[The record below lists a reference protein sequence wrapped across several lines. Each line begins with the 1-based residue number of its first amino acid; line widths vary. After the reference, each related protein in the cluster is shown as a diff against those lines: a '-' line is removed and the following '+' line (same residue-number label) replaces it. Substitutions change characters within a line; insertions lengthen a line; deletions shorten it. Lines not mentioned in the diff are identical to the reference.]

1 MTALIT
7 AIDADKNGV
16 VTRKEWV
23 DILEPQ
29 LTVEVDFRNIMSNIN
44 IDDPIELEEKT
55 LDLKFR
61 SRRLEQELMI
71 LRSKNGEIGNLARGA
86 EARKRAM
93 ERKLAEKVKEL
104 ESKFENKLMAQKD
117 EDASIESRIK
127 EAMMA
132 KDQVYQDYYLAQ
144 RQMDQE
150 EIEHSMRLQQV
161 QSHVNTLD
169 FKVTEISSLIAMLK
183 TEKQQYEQS
192 IERQKLR
199 LVQMSDIEQQVNK

>member
-1 MTALIT
+1 VTALIT

-29 LTVEVDFRNIMSNIN
+29 LTVEVDFRNIMSDIN

-104 ESKFENKLMAQKD
+104 ESKFENKLIAQKE

-150 EIEHSMRLQQV
+150 EIEHSMRL
-161 QSHVNTLD
+161 
-169 FKVTEISSLIAMLK
+169 
-183 TEKQQYEQS
+183 
-192 IERQKLR
+192 
-199 LVQMSDIEQQVNK
+199 

>member
-1 MTALIT
+1 MSKLDLIPDYDKAGRETKTPLETLVKKFEESGYTVEQAFDIFDDNGDGVLTVKEVKQGLRDQEIPVNDEEVTALVA

-16 VTRKEWV
+16 VTRKEWA

-29 LTVEVDFRNIMSNIN
+29 LAVEVDFRNIMSNIN

-104 ESKFENKLMAQKD
+104 ESKFEDKMKAQQMD
-117 EDASIESRIK
+117 DASIENRIK
-127 EAMMA
+127 DSMMA
-132 KDQVYQDYYLAQ
+132 KDQVY
-144 RQMDQE
+144 
-150 EIEHSMRLQQV
+150 
-161 QSHVNTLD
+161 
-169 FKVTEISSLIAMLK
+169 
-183 TEKQQYEQS
+183 
-192 IERQKLR
+192 
-199 LVQMSDIEQQVNK
+199 